1 MTSRAFPALLGA
13 LLAAGA
19 GAAAAQA
26 YPVKPLRLIVPFA
39 PGGPNDLLGRLV
51 GQKLTEAWGQ
61 AVVIENRGGAGGTVG
76 LDVAAKAAP
85 DGYTLAMGGTSNM
98 AVAPSLYAKLPYDS
112 LRDFTAVTNVARVP
126 YAVAVNPGVPAKSI
140 RELTVLAKT
149 RPGYLSYGSS
159 GTGSISSL
167 AAEIYQS
174 MTGTNI
180 VHVPYKGTAPALT
193 EVMAG
198 QVDMMFADLALIVPF
213 AKAGKLRAVAVTD
226 SRRAKIA
233 PDLPTIAESGL
244 KGYEVSPWFGVVGP
258 AGIPREVVTK
268 LSSGIVAALKSP
280 DVAARLDQL
289 GYEPVGDGAEA
300 FAATIRVDI
309 AKYARVIKAAGIKAD
324 L

>member
-1 MTSRAFPALLGA
+1 MTPRAFTALLGA
-13 LLAAGA
+13 LLAAGT

-26 YPVKPLRLIVPFA
+26 YPVKQLRLIVPFA

-300 FAATIRVDI
+300 FAATIRADMV
-309 AKYARVIKAAGIKAD
+309 KYAKVIKAAGIKAD

>member
-61 AVVIENRGGAGGTVG
+61 SVVIETRGGAGGTVG

-140 RELTVLAKT
+140 RELTLLAKT

-300 FAATIRVDI
+300 FAATIRADMV
-309 AKYARVIKAAGIKAD
+309 KYAKVIKAAGIKAD

>member
-1 MTSRAFPALLGA
+1 MTSRAFSALLGA

-26 YPVKPLRLIVPFA
+26 YPVKQLRLIVPFA

-61 AVVIENRGGAGGTVG
+61 SVVIENRGGAGGTVG

-213 AKAGKLRAVAVTD
+213 AKVGKLRAVAVTD

-300 FAATIRVDI
+300 FAATIRADMV
-309 AKYARVIKAAGIKAD
+309 KYAKVIKAAGIKAD

>member
-61 AVVIENRGGAGGTVG
+61 SVVIENRGGAGGTVG

>member
-140 RELTVLAKT
+140 RELTLLAKT

-300 FAATIRVDI
+300 FAATIRADMV
-309 AKYARVIKAAGIKAD
+309 KYAKVIKAAGIKAD

>member
-1 MTSRAFPALLGA
+1 MTPHAFSALLGA

-61 AVVIENRGGAGGTVG
+61 SVVIENRGGAGGTVG
-76 LDVAAKAAP
+76 LDVAAKSAP

-112 LRDFTAVTNVARVP
+112 LRDFAAVSNVARVP

-140 RELTVLAKT
+140 RELTTLAKT

-213 AKAGKLRAVAVTD
+213 AKVGKLRAVAVTD

-258 AGIPREVVTK
+258 AGIPREVVAK
-268 LSSGIVAALKSP
+268 LNAGIVAALKSP
-280 DVAARLDQL
+280 DVTARLEQL
-289 GYEPVGDGAEA
+289 GYEPIGDSAES
-300 FAATIRVDI
+300 FAATIRADMG
-309 AKYARVIKAAGIKAD
+309 KYSKVIKAAGIKAD

>member
-1 MTSRAFPALLGA
+1 
-13 LLAAGA
+13 
-19 GAAAAQA
+19 
-26 YPVKPLRLIVPFA
+26 
-39 PGGPNDLLGRLV
+39 
-51 GQKLTEAWGQ
+51 
-61 AVVIENRGGAGGTVG
+61 
-76 LDVAAKAAP
+76 
-85 DGYTLAMGGTSNM
+85 M

-213 AKAGKLRAVAVTD
+213 ARAGNLRAVAVTD

-258 AGIPREVVTK
+258 AGIPREVVMK

-300 FAATIRVDI
+300 FAATIRADI

>member
-61 AVVIENRGGAGGTVG
+61 SVVIENRGGAGGTVG

-140 RELTVLAKT
+140 RELTLLAKT

-300 FAATIRVDI
+300 FAATIRADMV
-309 AKYARVIKAAGIKAD
+309 KYAKVIKAAGIKAD